1 MNKVDALRPTRPPLG
16 LPPGSVRALL
26 TLLIVAVVI
35 VEVLRANQ
43 VPLLWTETLM
53 IALAH
58 YFTSRRFVQLP
69 HDVLRRLEE
78 EGKLEQEAHPLYLPR
93 HSIRAIIVLAF
104 VGLAVYLYRT
114 NRLGDLDALAIVGTV
129 FAYFL
134 GVLLRGALAWW
145 NRLQQTVTPAWWHD
159 AKAAAVLLVLAA
171 TAALYFYDPD
181 LVPLWLRNTTL
192 GLVLFYFGSR

>member
-1 MNKVDALRPTRPPLG
+1 MANESFPSRNRPPLG

-35 VEVLRANQ
+35 VEVVREHV
-43 VPLLWTETLM
+43 VPPLWTETLM

-69 HDVLRRLEE
+69 PDVIRRM
-78 EGKLEQEAHPLYLPR
+78 EQEGTLEREVHPLYLPR

-134 GVLLRGALAWW
+134 GVVLRGVLAWW
-145 NRLQQTVTPAWWHD
+145 NRLQQKVTPAWWND
-159 AKAAAVLLVLAA
+159 AKAAAVLLVLAG
-171 TAALYFYDPD
+171 TAGLYFFDPN